1 MKVVVLLVL
10 LAIVAFC
17 LYHMYAEYQSSRHI
31 PPQVRNSD
39 DYKLAVQEAVADARR
54 VRSIELAGAAV
65 IFTLIGFVMAA
76 LKLRPA
82 WLRSLGAAFVAWL
95 ATLVI
100 FAMSMET
107 IFHNSNEKVQGSSM
121 PFTAYETAID
131 YAAFGVVLA
140 FAVYFL
146 WERIHVWRVGQ

>member
-1 MKVVVLLVL
+1 MKAVVLLVL

-17 LYHMYAEYQSSRHI
+17 LFHMWAEYRNSQHI
-31 PPQVRNSD
+31 PSEMRNSD
-39 DYKLAVQEAVADARR
+39 DYKLAVEEAVADAQRLR
-54 VRSIELAGAAV
+54 FIEVGGAV
-65 IFTLIGFVMAA
+65 LIFTLIGFVMAA

-82 WLRSLGAAFVAWL
+82 WSRSLAAAFLAWL

-100 FAMSMET
+100 FATSMET
-107 IFHNSNEKVQGSSM
+107 KFHNSNEKVIGTSM

-131 YAAFGVVLA
+131 YAAVGVVLA
-140 FAVYFL
+140 FAGYFL